1 MQKYAL
7 SQRLGSEFLGTAF
20 LLAAIVGS
28 GIMAEN
34 LSAENAATTNVAL
47 ELLCNSTATGAILF
61 VMITMLA
68 PISGAHFNPA
78 VTLAFLV
85 RREIG
90 WQTALMFMAMQILGG
105 IAGVWATHIMF
116 DETTFQF
123 STKLRPDPVLWFSE
137 WIATFGLV
145 ATILLTLKAKP
156 SAIPMSVALYV
167 ASAIWFTS
175 STSFA
180 NPAVTIARGLSD
192 TFAGI
197 NPNDVP
203 AFVAAQF
210 AGACVAV
217 FVAKFLCEAKEERS
231 AAEVT
236 EPAE

>member
-123 STKLRPDPVLWFSE
+123 STKLRPDRVMVFRVDRHLRSRRDN
-137 WIATFGLV
+137 TFDLEGQALRDPDVSGALRRLGHLV
-145 ATILLTLKAKP
+145 HVFDFFCKP
-156 SAIPMSVALYV
+156 CGYDRPWTV
-167 ASAIWFTS
+167 
-175 STSFA
+175 
-180 NPAVTIARGLSD
+180 
-192 TFAGI
+192 
-197 NPNDVP
+197 
-203 AFVAAQF
+203 
-210 AGACVAV
+210 
-217 FVAKFLCEAKEERS
+217 
-231 AAEVT
+231 
-236 EPAE
+236 